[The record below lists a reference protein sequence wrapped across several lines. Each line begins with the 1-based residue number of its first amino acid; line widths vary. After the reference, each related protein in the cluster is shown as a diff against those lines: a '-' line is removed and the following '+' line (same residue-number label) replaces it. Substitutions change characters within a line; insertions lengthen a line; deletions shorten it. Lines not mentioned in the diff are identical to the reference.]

1 MPDKLKIGRVITPY
15 KTGNQALVSTYRP
28 ITQLSV
34 FHKIME
40 KLMFDRLV
48 NFLEKHNMIDDNQ
61 FGFRSGRSTTQAS
74 MLFTDKI
81 QRAIE
86 SKLYS
91 CEIFLDLSKAFDTVD
106 YSILL
111 AKLEHY
117 GIFAL
122 PNEWFRSYSTNRQ
135 QFISVNNLDSDPL
148 QIKCGVPQG
157 SVLGPVLFLIY
168 INDFTNCSSVFYFN
182 LFADDSNLFY
192 THSDLQ
198 HLEQNVN

>member
-74 MLFTDKI
+74 TLFTDKI

-117 GIFAL
+117 GIFGL

-148 QIKCGVPQG
+148 
-157 SVLGPVLFLIY
+157 
-168 INDFTNCSSVFYFN
+168 
-182 LFADDSNLFY
+182 
-192 THSDLQ
+192 
-198 HLEQNVN
+198 

>member
-1 MPDKLKIGRVITPY
+1 
-15 KTGNQALVSTYRP
+15 
-28 ITQLSV
+28 
-34 FHKIME
+34 
-40 KLMFDRLV
+40 MFDRLV
-48 NFLEKHNMIDDNQ
+48 NFLDKHNMIDD
-61 FGFRSGRSTTQAS
+61 SGRSTTRAS

-91 CEIFLDLSKAFDTVD
+91 SGIFLDLSKAFDTVD
-106 YSILL
+106 HSILS

-117 GIFAL
+117 GILGL
-122 PNEWFRSYSTNRQ
+122 PNEWFRSYLTNRQ

-148 QIKCGVPQG
+148 QITCGVPQG

-168 INDFTNCSSVFYFN
+168 INDFTNCSSIFDFH
-182 LFADDSNLFY
+182 LFADDFNLFY

>member
-1 MPDKLKIGRVITPY
+1 
-15 KTGNQALVSTYRP
+15 
-28 ITQLSV
+28 
-34 FHKIME
+34 
-40 KLMFDRLV
+40 MFDRLV
-48 NFLEKHNMIDDNQ
+48 NFLDKHNMIDD
-61 FGFRSGRSTTQAS
+61 SGRSTTQAS

-91 CEIFLDLSKAFDTVD
+91 SGIFLDLSKAFDTVD
-106 YSILL
+106 HSILL

-117 GIFAL
+117 GILGL
-122 PNEWFRSYSTNRQ
+122 PNEWFRSYLTNRQ

-148 QIKCGVPQG
+148 QITCGVPQG

-168 INDFTNCSSVFYFN
+168 INDFTNCSSIFDFH
-182 LFADDSNLFY
+182 LFADDFNLFY